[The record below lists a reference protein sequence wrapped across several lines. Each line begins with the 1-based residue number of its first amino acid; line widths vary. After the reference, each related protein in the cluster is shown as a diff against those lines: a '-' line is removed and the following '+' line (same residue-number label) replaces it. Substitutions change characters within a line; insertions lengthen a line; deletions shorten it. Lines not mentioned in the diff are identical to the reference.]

1 VDLQLSGHTH
11 GAQMWPFEYII
22 ALGQPL
28 LAGLGE
34 FRDTVIAGQGGRPL
48 APANNH
54 WAPIGSP

>member
-1 VDLQLSGHTH
+1 
-11 GAQMWPFEYII
+11 MWPFEYII
-22 ALGQPL
+22 ALDQPL